1 MSAVAMPRRHG
12 APDSER
18 AALLATLPRPMQRL
32 IAALASGVNPQA
44 IDIFGSRVTG
54 LARTGSDI
62 DLILL
67 IPGAKVDIDT
77 RKEAGAITCNSHV
90 GADVLLVT
98 EAQFKA
104 RTAAPLSF
112 LGSIKPKQVF

>member
-1 MSAVAMPRRHG
+1 MPRRQG
-12 APDSER
+12 APDSEC
-18 AALLATLPRPMQRL
+18 ATLLATLPRPMQRL

-44 IDIFGSRVTG
+44 IYIFGSRGTG

-62 DLILL
+62 DLIVV

-77 RKEAGAITCNSHV
+77 RKEAEAITRNSPV

-98 EAQFKA
+98 DAQFTA

-112 LGSIKPKQVF
+112 LGSIKPQRVF